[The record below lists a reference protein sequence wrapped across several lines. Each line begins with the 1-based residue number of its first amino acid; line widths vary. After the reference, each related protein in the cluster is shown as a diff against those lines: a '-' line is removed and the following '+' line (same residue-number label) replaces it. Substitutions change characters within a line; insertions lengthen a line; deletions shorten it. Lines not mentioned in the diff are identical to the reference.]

1 MILDV
6 IWSPLFIIIPIIFF
20 ILVIGA
26 VVGIV
31 ILIIVLVNQNS
42 KQRKLLEMKDEP
54 ALEENLASK
63 DEIDK

>member
-6 IWSPLFIIIPIIFF
+6 IASPILFIIPIIFF

-31 ILIIVLVNQNS
+31 ILIIVLVNQNA